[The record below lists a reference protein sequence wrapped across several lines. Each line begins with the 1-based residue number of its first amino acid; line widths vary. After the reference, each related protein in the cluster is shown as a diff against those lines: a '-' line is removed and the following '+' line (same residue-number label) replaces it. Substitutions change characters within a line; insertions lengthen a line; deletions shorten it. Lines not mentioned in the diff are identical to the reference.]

1 MSDTEQPSATEP
13 QQPAAA
19 SRVLIEDLSRIS
31 SGFTDLAADAI
42 ALLKAES
49 RLAASA
55 LVLIVVLTIVTG
67 FLLAG
72 ATLLLVA
79 APVVLLIELGWLGP
93 SLAVIAVVVMLLLVA
108 LFLLWVISRLGRDL
122 LFRRSRAAWRQRPIQ
137 PAQPAEQG
145 E

>member
-1 MSDTEQPSATEP
+1 MSNTEQPPATESERP
-13 QQPAAA
+13 EAP
-19 SRVLIEDLSRIS
+19 SRILMDDLSRIS
-31 SGFTDLAADAI
+31 SGFGDLARDAV

-79 APVVLLIELGWLGP
+79 APVVVLIEMGWLGP
-93 SLAVIAVVVMLLLVA
+93 SLAVLAVVVMLLLMS
-108 LFLLWVISRLGRDL
+108 LFLLWVVSRLGRDL
-122 LFRRSRAAWRQRPIQ
+122 LFPRSRAAWRQRPGQ
-137 PAQPAEQG
+137 PLPPADER

>member
-1 MSDTEQPSATEP
+1 MSNTEQPPATEP
-13 QQPAAA
+13 QQSEAS
-19 SRVLIEDLSRIS
+19 SRVLMDDLSRIS
-31 SGFTDLAADAI
+31 SGFGDLARDAV

-55 LVLIVVLTIVTG
+55 LVLIVVLTMVTG

-79 APVVLLIELGWLGP
+79 APVVVLIEMGWLGP
-93 SLAVIAVVVMLLLVA
+93 SLAVLAVVVMLLLMSLL
-108 LFLLWVISRLGRDL
+108 LFWVISRLARDL
-122 LFRRSRAAWRQRPIQ
+122 LFPRSRAAWQRRPGQ
-137 PAQPAEQG
+137 PRPPVDEG